1 MIGYLDTFCKGCIY
15 HAKST
20 RSCDYFIIENRL
32 RGCPGGDGCRARR
45 TKKDVRK
52 AMQPKWDTALGKQM
66 WEEGKTD
73 RQIADHFGIAP
84 NTVLYQRQK
93 KWEKDTTSTPPED
106 ESDDTVSSVDLVRE
120 ETTLLPQAQSA
131 GHVPDLYE
139 VLEAATAQLQ
149 GIRAIC
155 TADAISQLWNWSSR
169 DNLLR
174 ARSAI
179 DHLIKRM
186 E

>member
-1 MIGYLDTFCKGCIY
+1 
-15 HAKST
+15 
-20 RSCDYFIIENRL
+20 
-32 RGCPGGDGCRARR
+32 
-45 TKKDVRK
+45 
-52 AMQPKWDTALGKQM
+52 MQPKWDTALGKQM

-93 KWEKDTTSTPPED
+93 KWEKGSDSTPPED
-106 ESDDTVSSVDLVRE
+106 ELDPTVSPV
-120 ETTLLPQAQSA
+120 ETLEIPKETVLQSSA
-131 GHVPDLYE
+131 PAPSAEPPGLYE

-149 GIRAIC
+149 GIQAIC

>member
-93 KWEKDTTSTPPED
+93 KWEKDTTCTPP
-106 ESDDTVSSVDLVRE
+106 RGRIGRYCFFRGFG
-120 ETTLLPQAQSA
+120 A
-131 GHVPDLYE
+131 GGNDPL
-139 VLEAATAQLQ
+139 AAS
-149 GIRAIC
+149 AIC
-155 TADAISQLWNWSSR
+155 RPCARPLRGAGSGHCTAAGDPG
-169 DNLLR
+169 NLHRGCHFAALE
-174 ARSAI
+174 
-179 DHLIKRM
+179 L
-186 E
+186 EQ